1 MSLKQ
6 AEESFIITHGSPPL
20 QDPLYFLNL
29 RKKDIKLK
37 QLKRVS
43 NAQRDG

>member
-1 MSLKQ
+1 MVLKQ
-6 AEESFIITHGSPPL
+6 AEGAFIITHMSPPL

-37 QLKRVS
+37 QFKRVS
-43 NAQRDG
+43 NA